1 MCCHQIYFY
10 CSSNKTSTSTDVPRC
25 TSKLSITQ
33 RVQQMS
39 SCPNVKPT
47 QPKSFQFYTY
57 WHEPAFGKMNSRSG
71 GWFHPP
77 QCDSWWAVAPCFLL
91 RRWSTSLG
99 PVDESSCHDGEMKRP
114 GFRYQRR
121 HLSVVGKIRKKD
133 KLNVSSWPTIYV
145 CSNGSDLPLLYEPLL
160 CAWRVPTFVY
170 GQKSEQTAQC
180 GLSAATAAL
189 KAFSARKLGEWFCH
203 RCSCFFMS
211 LSIGMGEARSVGKE
225 FKCMSVLVRQSWGG

>member
-1 MCCHQIYFY
+1 MVFVGKLY

-39 SCPNVKPT
+39 SCPNVKPK

-133 KLNVSSWPTIYV
+133 KLNVSLLPTIYV
-145 CSNGSDLPLLYEPLL
+145 CSNRSAIVIWTTPMCLACNYLCVRTEEWADSTVWFERSYCSIEGFLCQEVRWVILPQVLLLL
-160 CAWRVPTFVY
+160 HVAIHWH
-170 GQKSEQTAQC
+170 GGGHIC
-180 GLSAATAAL
+180 G
-189 KAFSARKLGEWFCH
+189 
-203 RCSCFFMS
+203 
-211 LSIGMGEARSVGKE
+211 
-225 FKCMSVLVRQSWGG
+225 